1 MARVSIFYDDSK
13 KEQFFMIRGDERYS
27 RSTKT
32 VLEKVS
38 VDLDRF
44 KYDCVLNVN
53 VLRDVGKGSIVI
65 YNNEVP
71 ITVSYY
77 DDSTETYIESDSIPW
92 ESTFNGAKFKISSLA
107 YDVDNNI
114 TAEYIGNK
122 SCSPSLSNIVTV
134 FEKDTNRTAPIITI
148 DNVTQF
154 NQNTTITKNIVLSND
169 LNPSYNEGQVFEVL
183 YDGQLLGTTEPTDEN
198 GATSI
203 EIPVGNNGLHTITVD
218 YDESEHLLPKT
229 LTQNISVGYEVT
241 IISYPKII
249 AIGEN
254 CSVTAN
260 IQDYFGNLQ
269 DIENI
274 FNVKLQAIAS
284 KGTVQNYYW
293 DMDKISNG
301 VYSITI
307 PITFNHSNIHTLSVG
322 LWNGDVKRYSS
333 ADIPVTVIAI
343 SSLTITSSTPQLYE
357 NEGNVVSIQTNSSPV
372 VEGIP
377 IQLTG
382 SIEETVYTGSNGLA
396 TKTLI
401 GTGRGSKTITASVG
415 NKTASITLDDYI
427 QYWDRPDSPKGRN
440 YSLYPPSPY
449 TELLDLANYY
459 KLIFHDGYMGFVRLE
474 GNKFLEYEYTISNLR
489 VDLDMP
495 LQIVGNGVI
504 NHPDT
509 TYNIPLSQNTNYNI
523 RVRRENTSMYIYSN
537 NVLLTTL
544 NLPNTSQLP
553 MFGIV
558 DMEMNVI
565 EATFTKLTYRRL

>member
-53 VLRDVGKGSIVI
+53 VLRDVGKGSIVV

-71 ITVSYY
+71 VTIGIY
-77 DDSTETYIESDSIPW
+77 DKSTDTYVESDSIPW
-92 ESTFNGAKFKISSLA
+92 ESTFNGAKFKISGLA

-114 TAEYIGNK
+114 TVEYIGNK
-122 SCSPSLSNIVTV
+122 SCSPSLSNVVNV
-134 FEKDTNRTAPIITI
+134 FEKDTNRTAAILTI
-148 DNVTQF
+148 DEATQF
-154 NQNTTITKNIVLSND
+154 NPNSTITKNIVLSND
-169 LNPSYNEGQVFEVL
+169 LNPFYNEGQVFDVL

-203 EIPVGNNGLHTITVD
+203 EIPVGNSGLHTITVD

-229 LTQNISVGYEVT
+229 VTQNISVG
-241 IISYPKII
+241 
-249 AIGEN
+249 
-254 CSVTAN
+254 
-260 IQDYFGNLQ
+260 
-269 DIENI
+269 
-274 FNVKLQAIAS
+274 FNVKFTNPPKYIVQGNTYHITGLITDMFGEPYTPPSNKVILIVHTDAPPYMPEYS
-284 KGTVQNYYW
+284 CTVE
-293 DMDKISNG
+293 NG
-301 VYSITI
+301 VVSSSFPTSANGLVSAMELVCRDGNAEYTEIIRPTMIVPTEDSLSCSISQNVI
-307 PITFNHSNIHTLSVG
+307 VKGEQNVLSVH
-322 LWNGDVKRYSS
+322 VSPTYSDLPIELS
-333 ADIPVTVIAI
+333 GAVTE
-343 SSLTITSSTPQLYE
+343 TIKT
-357 NEGNVVSIQTNSSPV
+357 NEQ
-372 VEGIP
+372 GI
-377 IQLTG
+377 
-382 SIEETVYTGSNGLA
+382 A
-396 TKTLI
+396 TKTLTGL
-401 GTGRGSKTITASVG
+401 GTGHKSIIASLGNVSKTVEY
-415 NKTASITLDDYI
+415 DDYI
-427 QYWDRPDSPKGRN
+427 QYWSRPDSPKGRN

-449 TELLDLANYY
+449 TEFYDLANYY
-459 KLIFHDGYMGFVRLE
+459 KLVFHTGDKGFVRLE
-474 GNKFLEYEYTISNLR
+474 GDKFLEYEYTISNLR

-504 NHPDT
+504 DHPDT
-509 TYNIPLSQNTNYNI
+509 TYNILLSQNTNYNI